1 MKIIT
6 LTLNPAFDVHC
17 YVKDFKPYLENLANI
32 TVSNAG
38 GKGVNVSR
46 ALNVTG
52 VENTAVLIL
61 GKENADAFKKD
72 LTDDGI
78 NFTAI
83 TVNGRIRENMT
94 IHTDGKPET
103 RISFEGFTCSDGI
116 LDEVE
121 SSLEN
126 NLSDTVVTFTGRAP
140 HGVSA
145 LALRSFLLRLKE
157 KGARLVIDSRSFNTA
172 DDLTAV
178 SPWLIKP
185 NEEEISMYTD
195 TSVTDADS
203 ALRAAREIHK
213 KGIENVMISLGARG
227 AVLYCREGGFFCL
240 APKINAV
247 STVGAGDSSIAGF
260 LAAEKRGLSKGE
272 VLKHAV
278 CYGSAACLTE
288 GTSAPRPSDIT
299 RLLSAFTDVI
309 KYDRYLRV
317 VDN

>member
-6 LTLNPAFDVHC
+6 LTLNPAFDTHC
-17 YVKDFKPYLENLANI
+17 YTADFKPYLENLAKI
-32 TVSNAG
+32 TSYDAC
-38 GKGVNVSR
+38 GKGVNISR

-52 VENTAVLIL
+52 VENTAFLIL
-61 GKENADAFKKD
+61 GDENGEAFKKR

-78 NFTAI
+78 SFSYLTAH
-83 TVNGRIRENMT
+83 GRIRENIT
-94 IHTDGKPET
+94 LHTSGKPET
-103 RISFEGFTCSDGI
+103 RISFEGFTCTDNV
-116 LDEVE
+116 LNDVE
-121 SSLEN
+121 KALGEDLRN
-126 NLSDTVVTFTGRAP
+126 TVMTFTGRAP
-140 HGVSA
+140 LGVSTDA
-145 LALRSFLLRLKE
+145 LKKFLLRLKE

-172 DDLTAV
+172 SDLIAV

-227 AVLYCREGGFFCL
+227 AVLYCREGGFFCP
-240 APKINAV
+240 APRINAV

-309 KYDRYLRV
+309 KYDHYLRV
-317 VDN
+317 VDS